1 MGGNSSVGG
10 VAFDTKQ
17 LLELKSF
24 LKAFPEDVL
33 TNPPL
38 PVHIF
43 A

>member
-1 MGGNSSVGG
+1 MGANSSVGG

-17 LLELKSF
+17 LLELRSF
-24 LKAFPEDVL
+24 LKAFPDDVL